1 MFGEFTIHMTIT
13 AVLVGKEID
22 VTHLF
27 VARRVVMAVHV
38 LGRIHVPVVVVFKET
53 YVQAYL
59 IALTTNLVIQEGV
72 MVVVGVVV
80 LLDSL
85 AERV

>member
-1 MFGEFTIHMTIT
+1 MFGEFTIHMKIT
-13 AVLVGKEID
+13 AVLDGRDII

-27 VARRVVMAVHV
+27 VARRVGMVVD
-38 LGRIHVPVVVVFKET
+38 VPVRLNVLVLVVIQEI

-72 MVVVGVVV
+72 MAVVGVVALMD
-80 LLDSL
+80 LL
-85 AERV
+85 EEVV